1 MAKLEV
7 RLDNIDLNILE
18 LLSRD
23 GRTPITQIS
32 KCLAK
37 NGESLTSRTVWNR
50 IKRLEKY
57 RIIQGYR
64 AILNPALFARKETMI
79 ILLKF
84 APLHDN
90 ADIDKLS
97 SHLRGSSFCFF
108 ATQMIGGAEE
118 YDYACSLLCDTKQQF
133 NSQLELILNTF
144 RNLISDYQVCKSKII
159 KEIPRALP
167 SADNLE
173 EVKTLGSLSEQADEE
188 LEDIQNLLSRSND
201 EAARDM
207 AATAGYTLPD

>member
-1 MAKLEV
+1 V
-7 RLDNIDLNILE
+7 
-18 LLSRD
+18 S
-23 GRTPITQIS
+23 
-32 KCLAK
+32 
-37 NGESLTSRTVWNR
+37 NR

-57 RIIQGYR
+57 RIIQGYT

-84 APLHDN
+84 APLYDN

-97 SHLRGSSFCFF
+97 SHLRGSSFCLF

-144 RNLISDYQVCKSKII
+144 GNLISDYQVCKSKII
-159 KEIPRALP
+159 KETPRVLP
-167 SADNLE
+167 SADNQ
-173 EVKTLGSLSEQADEE
+173 EVKTLDSQSEQADKE
-188 LEDIQNLLSRSND
+188 LEDIQNLLSRRED
-201 EAARDM
+201 EIARDI